1 MEESSFPEQIKYTT
15 VSESRKNCPNCGA
28 SIKKDVYGDWPK
40 YTIAQAT
47 GDYEYE
53 CDLRVK
59 YYGYQDHEMYV
70 PSKCTAGASNG
81 GSSYQLNDKCKN
93 SSFDFDI
100 DIYQK
105 YNFDISQAPKDG
117 TVFSGL
123 VTSVLYYDKSN
134 EFYKKIYDKV
144 FWGIP
149 KNYVLGSKDET
160 PCWLYTTEKPFIDG
174 TTIKLHFKI
183 DQFKESLIGFLI

>member
-40 YTIAQAT
+40 YSIAQAA

-53 CDLRVK
+53 CNLRVK

-70 PSKCTAGASNG
+70 SSICTACNSND
-81 GSSYQLNDKCKN
+81 SNQLNDECKM
-93 SSFDFDI
+93 FPL
-100 DIYQK
+100 YLK
-105 YNFDISQAPKDG
+105 YNFDISLAPKDG

-123 VTSVLYYDKSN
+123 VTSVLYYDEPN
-134 EFYKKIYDKV
+134 EFYKKVYDKV

-160 PCWLYTTEKPFIDG
+160 PCWLYTVEKPFIDEK
-174 TTIKLHFKI
+174 TIKLHFKI
-183 DQFKESLIGFLI
+183 DTSRERLIGFLI